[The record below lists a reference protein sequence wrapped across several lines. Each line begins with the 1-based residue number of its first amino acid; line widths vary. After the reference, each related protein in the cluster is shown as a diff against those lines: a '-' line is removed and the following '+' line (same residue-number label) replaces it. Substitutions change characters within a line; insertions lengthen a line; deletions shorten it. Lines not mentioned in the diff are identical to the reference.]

1 MHRLYPLFSFVQ
13 SVEIVDIEKFE
24 DEAKKFVD
32 KAEKALRV
40 TVISERF
47 ASWAWQTNIT
57 NETKIKKEEAQ
68 TTDNLLTKK
77 IGKEAQAFDIT
88 KIRNRNV
95 KRKLKSL
102 QKIGTAA
109 LPENKLKKFISLTTN
124 MKAIWST
131 AKVLKKGSMEVSLAL
146 DPNITNI
153 FAMSR
158 NVKELEYYW
167 ERWREATGRKMKDMY
182 KKYIKLYNEAA
193 KLNGYRDAS
202 IMKVSSYESETFQED
217 IEETWL
223 ELKPL
228 YQQLHAYVRNKLHN
242 YYGKGIVEN
251 EGPIPAHLLGNMW
264 AQNWRNILDIVIP
277 FPDKPSI
284 NVTGEMVRQ
293 GWNQTYMFKKADEFF
308 QSMGL
313 DKMPDKFWSGS
324 LIKKPD
330 DGRQVNCH
338 ATAWD
343 FYNGEDYRIKMC
355 TEVNQPDF

>member
-228 YQQLHAYVRNKLHN
+228 YQQLLR
-242 YYGKGIVEN
+242 
-251 EGPIPAHLLGNMW
+251 
-264 AQNWRNILDIVIP
+264 
-277 FPDKPSI
+277 
-284 NVTGEMVRQ
+284 
-293 GWNQTYMFKKADEFF
+293 
-308 QSMGL
+308 GL
-313 DKMPDKFWSGS
+313 W
-324 LIKKPD
+324 
-330 DGRQVNCH
+330 
-338 ATAWD
+338 
-343 FYNGEDYRIKMC
+343 
-355 TEVNQPDF
+355 